1 MTIFETIIPVLLG
14 VAVLATAFVI
24 ILCMRVERK
33 LAARKSITLSTYKAK
48 SHLFYMLN
56 DIPTA
61 VLAGIAGGISLVS
74 GILCFFSPVIALY
87 AVAALLL
94 VPVNAV
100 VLYLSIT
107 RKKCGRDIRVFDSYY
122 VQVENVLARKD
133 RTLANIKV
141 CQQRVDHLRN
151 RLTQTIRD
159 FNQNLAVG
167 VSGEFVT
174 SLFSPIDTM
183 ISDYVAEIH
192 EFSAQVERNFDV
204 AMQEF
209 LHNGTEPEFRTVP
222 LRTFDETAVDELLTS
237 IKTSYGE
244 QIAGMVVEQVRRG
257 AVKSAKSLGNIMSLL
272 HGLEVVVDNET
283 LARFLRSAADFQ
295 DRAELANLLYR
306 NRQIPASMVR
316 EVFIPENW
324 EWIFLPSM
332 AASYNRREL
341 TAILTELLT
350 ADRAGMCYRFLSGFD
365 STMLDILD
373 DVLKGVVIERD
384 AKGVVKKIK
393 EWQDTDAVKMAKAYR
408 LILGNTMSVGNSG
421 NAFEN
426 LGYMLYDHVEEFDF
440 TPEEKAKIVDIVRSR
455 SYYWAR
461 RELAELYARAMRIG
475 APMVTSTTRVLLQY
489 IVSGTADFLD
499 PARLAVLLGEYRE
512 TLSFGEMSTMRTL
525 VAAWLLLTC
534 ENTTILNTVLYEMNK
549 LPVPNVETGEASLQN
564 CRQYGKALLNHLTQ
578 NDRVRLRAVI
588 YRTESSR
595 QMLDRILHI

>member
-1 MTIFETIIPVLLG
+1 MRIFEIVIPVLLG
-14 VAVLATAFVI
+14 VAAFITALSIV
-24 ILCMRVERK
+24 LCMRVERK
-33 LAARKSITLSTYKAK
+33 MAARKHINLSNYKAK
-48 SHLFYMLN
+48 SHLFYILN

-74 GILCFFSPVIALY
+74 GIGCLFSPVIALY
-87 AVAALLL
+87 AVTALLL
-94 VPVNAV
+94 VPVNGV
-100 VLYLSIT
+100 VLYLSVT
-107 RKKCGRDIRVFDSYY
+107 RRQCGRDIRVFDNYY

-167 VSGEFVT
+167 VSDAFVT
-174 SLFSPIDTM
+174 SLFAPIDTM

-192 EFSAQVERNFDV
+192 QFAAQVERNFDV

-209 LHNGTEPEFRTVP
+209 LHNGTEPEFHTVP

-244 QIAGMVVEQVRRG
+244 QIAGVVVEQVRRG

-316 EVFIPENW
+316 SVFIPENW
-324 EWIFLPSM
+324 EWVFLPSM

-341 TAILTELLT
+341 TAILTELLA

-365 STMLDILD
+365 SSALDILD
-373 DVLKGVVIERD
+373 DVLKEY
-384 AKGVVKKIK
+384 AEK
-393 EWQDTDAVKMAKAYR
+393 QDTDAVKMAKAYR
-408 LILGNTMSVGNSG
+408 LILGNTMAIGNSG

-426 LGYMLYDHVEEFDF
+426 LGYMLYDHMEEFDF
-440 TPEEKAKIVDIVRSR
+440 TPEEKAKIADIVRSQ

-461 RELAELYARAMRIG
+461 RDLAELYARAMRLG

-489 IVSGTADFLD
+489 IVSGTEGFLD

-512 TLSFGEMSTMRTL
+512 TLSFGEMSTMRT
-525 VAAWLLLTC
+525 VMAAWLLMTC
-534 ENTTILNTVLYEMNK
+534 ENTNVLNTVLYEMNK
-549 LPVPNVETGEASLQN
+549 LPLPNVETGEASLQN
-564 CRQYGKALLNHLTQ
+564 CRQYGKALLSHLTQ
-578 NDRVRLRAVI
+578 NDRLRLRVVI

-595 QMLDRILHI
+595 QMLDRLLQL